1 MHVRAG
7 RSIVRVP
14 FFLLDYEGG
23 SDVFHRRMIVVLNRD
38 RSSNERSDVIL
49 EVNSSH
55 ELVEPRPHLEAIE
68 FTQEG
73 GEMKSDPAA
82 VALFDVLDESGFGCV
97 CPIVRRVVQL
107 DKQIIF
113 CEKCVVDFLC
123 VLNVVHGEIVL
134 AGQFPEPGFGGVYK
148 WLVNATVLRQSD
160 HAEVWG
166 FSLRSKNAIHETY
179 LKREQQGARQRI
191 IK

>member
-49 EVNSSH
+49 EANSSH

-73 GEMKSDPAA
+73 GVMKSDQPPFP
-82 VALFDVLDESGFGCV
+82 LFTVLDQTSICSV
-97 CPIVRRVVQL
+97 SP
-107 DKQIIF
+107 
-113 CEKCVVDFLC
+113 
-123 VLNVVHGEIVL
+123 
-134 AGQFPEPGFGGVYK
+134 
-148 WLVNATVLRQSD
+148 
-160 HAEVWG
+160 
-166 FSLRSKNAIHETY
+166 
-179 LKREQQGARQRI
+179 
-191 IK
+191 